1 MFLEQWCLVVLRED
15 PRGYGEGDWAGCM
28 WRGINGRLIVP
39 WMVYS
44 RATQEQLPRGY
55 YREIITEV
63 RPTLHVNTAL
73 MKY

>member
-39 WMVYS
+39 WMAYS

-55 YREIITEV
+55 YRSTPYIARQYNLDEV
-63 RPTLHVNTAL
+63 L
-73 MKY
+73 KF